1 MAGRAVAERGDH
13 GALGAGGWFDW
24 PMPIANRLWPDRAP
38 LDDDGLF
45 EAYRLSRESPW
56 LRVNFVSSLDGA
68 VESDG
73 YSRGLSN
80 AIDQRVFALLRV
92 HTDAVMVGA
101 GTLRHEG
108 YGPAHTA
115 ADELPRRR
123 AAGLAEH
130 PTLVIVSAAL
140 NLDSSHRIFTE
151 APVRP
156 IIVAPATAP
165 DDRRSALAP
174 VADVIT
180 CGESVVDLSVALAE
194 LANRGL
200 GQVLCEGGPHLF
212 GSLLAADLVDE
223 LCLTLSPLLTGAGA
237 GRIVAGA
244 GRSDPSPMSLAHLL
258 EADGTL
264 FTRYIRTSISPS

>member
-1 MAGRAVAERGDH
+1 
-13 GALGAGGWFDW
+13 
-24 PMPIANRLWPDRAP
+24 MPIANRLWPDPAP

-45 EAYRLSRESPW
+45 EAYGLSRGGPW

-80 AIDQRVFALLRV
+80 AIDQRLFALLRV

-108 YGPAHTA
+108 YGPARTA
-115 ADELPRRR
+115 ADQLARRH

-140 NLDSSHRIFTE
+140 NLDPSHRVFTE

-156 IIVAPATAP
+156 IIVAPAGAP
-165 DDRRSALAP
+165 DDRSDALAP

-194 LANRGL
+194 LAHRGL
-200 GQVLCEGGPHLF
+200 AQVLCEGGPHLF

-223 LCLTLSPLLTGAGA
+223 LCLTQSPLLTGAGA

-244 GRSDPSPMSLAHLL
+244 GRSDPLPMRLAHLL
-258 EADGTL
+258 EAEGTL
-264 FTRYIRTSISPS
+264 LTRYART